1 MRNSLF
7 SLNGYNPIIPN
18 ELKKY
23 FKDKIID
30 NSYIKKLSV
39 LLYSNDK
46 NYDEKRSIIN
56 KLTFGFD
63 ENNREYL
70 TKSKF
75 NCYSANS
82 NSFNDDKKADNQHIN
97 KNKRINNNLLYFREP
112 QVIRNNEK
120 LMMDFFKR
128 KDKFIDKLPYLSRS
142 TNDLINY
149 NYKRE
154 KDKSD
159 IMKNWMSSN
168 NNYLNII
175 PKIKKLRLKRINLP
189 SHSNY
194 LFDKK
199 DLDLKIKTSFSVKNI
214 SHKSDENKKFKINKE
229 NKTLDQKE
237 ETEKINPNSMIYENG
252 STDINKIKHKREKG
266 DKLYEKYNNL
276 KKLSNEEVLKKI
288 ENSIEAPGFD
298 LQKGMFSGVVKRKN
312 ENKIDFLFGKRLSGM
327 Q

>member
-1 MRNSLF
+1 
-7 SLNGYNPIIPN
+7 
-18 ELKKY
+18 
-23 FKDKIID
+23 
-30 NSYIKKLSV
+30 
-39 LLYSNDK
+39 
-46 NYDEKRSIIN
+46 
-56 KLTFGFD
+56 
-63 ENNREYL
+63 
-70 TKSKF
+70 
-75 NCYSANS
+75 
-82 NSFNDDKKADNQHIN
+82 
-97 KNKRINNNLLYFREP
+97 
-112 QVIRNNEK
+112 
-120 LMMDFFKR
+120 MMDFFKR

-175 PKIKKLRLKRINLP
+175 PKIKKIRLKRINLP
-189 SHSNY
+189 SHSN
-194 LFDKK
+194 LLDKK
-199 DLDLKIKTSFSVKNI
+199 DLDIKIKTSFSVKNI

-237 ETEKINPNSMIYENG
+237 ETEKSNPNSMIYENG
-252 STDINKIKHKREKG
+252 STDINKIRHKKEKG
-266 DKLYEKYNNL
+266 DKLYQKYNNL

-288 ENSIEAPGFD
+288 ENSIESPGFD
-298 LQKGMFSGVVKRKN
+298 LQKGMFSGVINRKN